1 MPEKLPA
8 NARKWPVQQRS
19 RERLERVLRVA
30 EGLIVERG
38 FANLNMNEIAE
49 IANVNIATI
58 YQYFPNS
65 KALLRAIALRYIDEA
80 ERRAKELYGRVS
92 DLNSPPEKMVDEII
106 DVVIEFYQ
114 THPSWNAIWRGMQS
128 DNELLAM
135 DIADTKV
142 NSSVLGSLLRKI
154 NPALA
159 GDTEIIAIILTTIN
173 GAVIR
178 LATELSVRE
187 REAIY
192 RQLRQLV
199 RRMLIF

>member
-19 RERLERVLRVA
+19 RDRLERVLRVA

-49 IANVNIATI
+49 IANVNISTI
-58 YQYFPNS
+58 YAYFPNS
-65 KALLRAIALRYIDEA
+65 KSLLRAIALRYIEEA

-92 DLNSPPEKMVDEII
+92 DLNSPPEKMVDEIV

-114 THPSWNAIWRGMQS
+114 THPNWNAIWRGMQS

-135 DIADTKV
+135 DIADTRV

-154 NPALA
+154 NPALG
-159 GDTEIIAIILTTIN
+159 GDIETTAMILTTIN

-178 LATELSVRE
+178 LASELGVRE